1 MLGDSR
7 GKADEAMLGLAPKQS
22 WGNSYLDVMGS
33 LGWAGLVAPRA
44 EPEAAP
50 MCGTS
55 RWKAGEARL
64 GLVGVVRGFL
74 GARVGRGK

>member
-1 MLGDSR
+1 MRHARKIGFTEGGD
-7 GKADEAMLGLAPKQS
+7 
-22 WGNSYLDVMGS
+22 
-33 LGWAGLVAPRA
+33 AGLVAPRA
-44 EPEAAP
+44 EPETAT

-55 RWKAGEARL
+55 RGKAGEVGL

>member
-1 MLGDSR
+1 MRHARKIGFTE
-7 GKADEAMLGLAPKQS
+7 GGE
-22 WGNSYLDVMGS
+22 
-33 LGWAGLVAPRA
+33 AGLVVPRA

-55 RWKAGEARL
+55 RGKAGEAGL
-64 GLVGVVRGFL
+64 GLVGVAWGFL